1 MRKMIVRT
9 LRVSASLLAVPGFLL
24 LSFSLVAADGPDGKA
39 LYSAKC
45 AMCHGSDGVARSMA
59 AKKGARN
66 FNDAAWQKEKT
77 DAAITK
83 AIQDGFPDKQMSP
96 YKDKLKPEEIAAIVK
111 HIRSLGPSK

>member
-1 MRKMIVRT
+1 MRKTLVDILRT
-9 LRVSASLLAVPGFLL
+9 APLMAALGLL
-24 LSFSLVAADGPDGKA
+24 LLPFGLVMADGPDGKA

-45 AMCHGSDGVARSMA
+45 AMCHGSDGVAKSMA

-77 DAAITK
+77 DAAITR
-83 AIQDGFPDKQMSP
+83 AIEDGFPDKQMSP